1 MMSLVGTLVH
11 ATPLAEAEERT
22 SGKQTIQILKSTV
35 LQSLAFFFFLSQE
48 IMLSSFTTE

>member
-11 ATPLAEAEERT
+11 ATPLAEAEEKT

-35 LQSLAFFFFLSQE
+35 LQSLAFFFFSIPGDNVKQ
-48 IMLSSFTTE
+48 FYY